1 MNTISPVKVLTLP
14 VSYVPL
20 GRDATYDDNG
30 PNFRFKNTTQK
41 SLLIYTEAKDGQ
53 LTIKFFGTP
62 VGNQQIELSSETVV
76 NLSSPVEITKDP
88 SLPNGQRRI
97 IHAGRD
103 GFRVN
108 VYKTI
113 KQNGQIVERTLLSQD
128 TYRAQP
134 TTIVVGIG
142 KTS

>member
-1 MNTISPVKVLTLP
+1 MIERHNHSLP

-41 SLLIYTEAKDGQ
+41 SLLIYTDAKDGQ

-62 VGNQQIELSSETVV
+62 VGNQQIELSSETVA
-76 NLSSPVEITKDP
+76 NLSSPVEIIKDP
-88 SLPNGQRRI
+88 SLPNGERWI
-97 IHAGRD
+97 IYAGRD
-103 GFRVN
+103 GFKSMFTKRWADC
-108 VYKTI
+108 K
-113 KQNGQIVERTLLSQD
+113 KTLLSQD

-134 TTIVVGIG
+134 ASIVVGIG

>member
-1 MNTISPVKVLTLP
+1 MV
-14 VSYVPL
+14 
-20 GRDATYDDNG
+20 A
-30 PNFRFKNTTQK
+30 
-41 SLLIYTEAKDGQ
+41 
-53 LTIKFFGTP
+53 
-62 VGNQQIELSSETVV
+62 

-88 SLPNGQRRI
+88 SLPNGQRRV

-113 KQNGQIVERTLLSQD
+113 KQNGQIVKKTLLSQD

-134 TTIVVGIG
+134 ASIVVGIG